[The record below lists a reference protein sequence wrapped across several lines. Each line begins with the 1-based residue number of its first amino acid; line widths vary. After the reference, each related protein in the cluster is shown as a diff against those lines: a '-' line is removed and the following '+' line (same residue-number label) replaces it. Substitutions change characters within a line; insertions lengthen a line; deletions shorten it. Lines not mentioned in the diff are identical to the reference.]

1 MESYCKVFLI
11 LQFPSIWY
19 TLVLKYVIV
28 SKFIIKAEV
37 CYLLKCYILAGVN
50 DLMLHL
56 VRLSPLLYLYYIFLL
71 QLQEDHEA
79 PANPETDSLQLFFSG
94 SRNMTN
100 FWVELVY
107 FFFILLLLVENLEII
122 LNKHKEWHWFL
133 CSLFLFNFINKN
145 VFCFGTEIGTENSGF
160 SLVLVPNTEILV
172 PWQH

>member
-19 TLVLKYVIV
+19 TLVLKYIIL

-79 PANPETDSLQLFFSG
+79 PANPKTEQFTVVFQRQQKYDD
-94 SRNMTN
+94 N

-107 FFFILLLLVENLEII
+107 FFSYFY
-122 LNKHKEWHWFL
+122 
-133 CSLFLFNFINKN
+133 
-145 VFCFGTEIGTENSGF
+145 
-160 SLVLVPNTEILV
+160 
-172 PWQH
+172 